1 MEQDFQPWDACSEA
15 LRWLLG
21 VEDMAELSENLH
33 SHVDS
38 FQPSASHEEIS
49 AGEVGRRFDEFV
61 LTYRRSLNADHFFLE
76 ATRNASRWAGH
87 LLKLDPSIEA
97 EVNYFEAAV
106 VEVKAI
112 RDMRVHAEDY
122 MVPGR
127 KGRRKDFVSPVVE
140 NGITIAMVDAT
151 SSERRGKDVIYAG
164 RVSREAVRSA
174 SNQLRA
180 FLAHKLQ
187 HYEQEIP

>member
-1 MEQDFQPWDACSEA
+1 MSGDFIAWDACSET
-15 LRWLLG
+15 LRWLQG
-21 VEDMAELSENLH
+21 VEDMADLSENLH

-38 FQPSASHEEIS
+38 FQPSTSHEDMS
-49 AGEVGRRFDEFV
+49 AGEVGGRFDEFV

-97 EVNYFEAAV
+97 EVNDFEAAI

-112 RDMRVHAEDY
+112 RDMRVHADDY

-127 KGRRKDFVSPVVE
+127 KGRRKDFVSQVVE
-140 NGITIAMVDAT
+140 NDIPVAMVDAT

-187 HYEQEIP
+187 HYEQDIP